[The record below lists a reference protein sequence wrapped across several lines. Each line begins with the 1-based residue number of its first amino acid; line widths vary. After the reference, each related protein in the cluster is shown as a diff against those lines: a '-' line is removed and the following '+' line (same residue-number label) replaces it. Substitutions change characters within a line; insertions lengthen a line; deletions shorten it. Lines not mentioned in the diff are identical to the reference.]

1 MHFNGG
7 DVIFQVVIL
16 SSLVVPIVLITLF
29 ITYLTKQRQ
38 QTNRIEEK
46 LDQLLKD
53 KNSTK

>member
-1 MHFNGG
+1 MHFNVG
-7 DVIFQVVIL
+7 DIIFQVVLLI
-16 SSLVVPIVLITLF
+16 SLVVPIVLIVLF
-29 ITYLTKQRQ
+29 ITCLTKQRQ

>member
-1 MHFNGG
+1 MHFNVG
-7 DVIFQVVIL
+7 DIIFQVVFLI
-16 SSLVVPIVLITLF
+16 SLVVPIVLF

-46 LDQLLKD
+46 LNQLLKD

>member
-1 MHFNGG
+1 MHFNVG
-7 DVIFQVVIL
+7 DIIFQVVFLI
-16 SSLVVPIVLITLF
+16 SLIVPIVLIILF

-46 LDQLLKD
+46 LNQLLKD